1 MGKRKKTSK
10 EVVAAAKV
18 QKAVQRVRET
28 QSARVGAVLRKLQP
42 IAREINARF
51 ERAAHME
58 GKADDHR
65 LSAAL
70 KLDEAKKICAR
81 GKVNFREWVE
91 ENVSQGWEEAKKLA
105 RVGGSENPKLAL
117 EDMRAGTKART
128 RKARERASRSAPVRS
143 STSPPVDAFT
153 TVDEMMK
160 ALDRTTRLALVKDQ
174 VQDLGMVVLSEARA
188 EELWGAEKRIKE
200 ARDGVGRPL
209 PKTMRKLFPG
219 LSASEKMEFLKWA
232 AESIGARVEHDF
244 AVSATETASP
254 EKEVDLDKSMPDIL
268 RRKKTAAKKGGKR

>member
-70 KLDEAKKICAR
+70 KLDEAKKICTR

-128 RKARERASRSAPVRS
+128 RKARERASRGTPATASVPQPKLPSAFV
-143 STSPPVDAFT
+143 TAE
-153 TVDEMMK
+153 EMMRS
-160 ALDRTTRLALVKDQ
+160 LDDKTRLAVVGEHAKE
-174 VQDLGMVVLSEARA
+174 LGHVVMPQARA
-188 EELWGAEKRIKE
+188 EELRGAEKRIKE

-244 AVSATETASP
+244 AVSATETATP
-254 EKEVDLDKSMPDIL
+254 EKEVDLVEEMPAIL
-268 RRKKTAAKKGGKR
+268 RRYKKKGRKK